1 MNDSATEQAGAAAL
15 VAAAENTWQC
25 QSSGICRFQTELVTL
40 RQQVVTDPLTG
51 LYNLRYLL
59 GALGTEIERTERTGL
74 STALMMLDLDFFKRV
89 NDRWGHEAGNRVLQS
104 TARVILETTR
114 RLDISCRYGGE
125 EFAIVLPGSS
135 LMAARPVAER
145 LRVNIAAQA
154 LNIDG
159 QCLTVSASIGVTA
172 MAAGALQTPGKL
184 IEKADA
190 QLYRAKQSG
199 RNRVCYETD
208 TAVTSHVTQ
217 DEKNLMRSLFGG
229 G

>member
-1 MNDSATEQAGAAAL
+1 MNDSAAEQTGAAAL
-15 VAAAENTWQC
+15 VAAVENPWQC

-40 RQQVVTDPLTG
+40 RQQAVTDPLTG

-59 GALGTEIERTERTGL
+59 KALATEIERTERTGL
-74 STALMMLDLDFFKRV
+74 STSLMMLDLDFFKRV
-89 NDRWGHEAGNRVLQS
+89 NDCWGHEVGNRVLQS
-104 TARVILETTR
+104 TSHVILETTR

-135 LMAARPVAER
+135 LLAARAVAER

-159 QCLTVSASIGVTA
+159 QYLTVSASIGVTA

-184 IEKADA
+184 IEKADI
-190 QLYRAKQSG
+190 QLYRAKQAG
-199 RNRVCYETD
+199 RNRVCYEVD

-217 DEKNLMRSLFGG
+217 DEKDLMRSLFDGG
-229 G
+229 